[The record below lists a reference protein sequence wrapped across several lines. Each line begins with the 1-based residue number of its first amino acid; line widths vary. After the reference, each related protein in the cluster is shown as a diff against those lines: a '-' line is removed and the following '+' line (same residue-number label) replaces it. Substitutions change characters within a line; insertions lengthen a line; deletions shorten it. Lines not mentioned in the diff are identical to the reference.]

1 MGYDVIAFP
10 AAAGLL
16 YPFTL
21 FPEIAALS
29 MYPLGGGEYA
39 DVEARRAG
47 RHQEC
52 AGTECTGSRWAGFL
66 ASIGMSRPVRTAGVA
81 SRPAPQAEGH
91 AANAAALNAL
101 WDASHRGA
109 DQVSDL
115 LKRLFRGFDGGL
127 ALRLWNGTTLRLGK
141 AGSGD
146 LAPPFTLVCRTPG
159 VVRSMVLGRDP
170 LRLVDAF
177 FRSEID
183 IEGDF
188 FAALRLKDHL
198 HSIHLSF
205 HDRLR
210 ALLTALSV
218 PSHKNTEPGP
228 GSFLS
233 RLYGRAVK
241 SHSRTENRAAISF
254 HYDVSNEFYRLWLDE
269 ERVYSCGYFT
279 NPDESL
285 DQAQRNKLEHVC
297 RKLRLRPGERLL
309 DIGCGWGALVC
320 WAARHH
326 GVRAHGITLSRL
338 QLEYAQQRIRS
349 EGLQDQVTVELRDYR
364 DLAGNGAYDKVSSI
378 GMFEHVGLANLP
390 TYLASV
396 RRAVRPGGLFL
407 NHGITHDEE
416 GWNKTVATQFINRYV
431 FPDGELD
438 CVSNIQLGMER
449 AGFEI
454 HDVEGLRPHY
464 ALTLRHWVQRL
475 EANREAAL
483 REVDEPTFR
492 VWRLYMAACALEF
505 ESGGTGIYQILAS
518 SRNGGEWS
526 VPMSRGD
533 LYARRDDRSMGTN

>member
-1 MGYDVIAFP
+1 
-10 AAAGLL
+10 
-16 YPFTL
+16 
-21 FPEIAALS
+21 
-29 MYPLGGGEYA
+29 
-39 DVEARRAG
+39 
-47 RHQEC
+47 
-52 AGTECTGSRWAGFL
+52 
-66 ASIGMSRPVRTAGVA
+66 MSEPVLNGGVA
-81 SRPAPQAEGH
+81 SRPTPQAEGH
-91 AANAAALNAL
+91 AASAAALNAL
-101 WDASHRGA
+101 RDASHRGA

-115 LKRLFRGFDGGL
+115 LKRLFRSFDGVL
-127 ALRLWNGTTLRLGK
+127 ALRLWNGTTLRLGN

-146 LAPPFTLVCRTPG
+146 LAPSFTLVCRTPG

-170 LRLVDAF
+170 LRFVDAF
-177 FRSEID
+177 FRGELD

-188 FAALRLKDHL
+188 FAALGLKDHL

-205 HDRLR
+205 RDRLR
-210 ALLTALSV
+210 ALLTALSL
-218 PSHKNTEPGP
+218 PSHKSTQPRP
-228 GSFLS
+228 ASFLS
-233 RLYGRAVK
+233 RLYGSTVK
-241 SHSRTENRAAISF
+241 SHSKTENRAAISF

-269 ERVYSCGYFT
+269 ERVYSCGYFIS
-279 NPDESL
+279 PDESL
-285 DQAQRNKLEHVC
+285 EQAQRNKLEHVC

-364 DLAGNGAYDKVSSI
+364 DLAGDGAYDKVSSI

-396 RRAVRPGGLFL
+396 RRVLRPGGLFL

-416 GWNKTVATQFINRYV
+416 GWNKTVATEFINRYV

-483 REVDEPTFR
+483 REVDESTFR
-492 VWRLYMAACALEF
+492 VWRLYMAACALDF
-505 ESGGTGIYQILAS
+505 ESGSTGIYQILAS
-518 SRNGGEWS
+518 SRNRGEWP

-533 LYARRDDRSMGTN
+533 LYAPPDPRPAGLQPIGAAACPPPPTCFPSM

>member
-1 MGYDVIAFP
+1 M
-10 AAAGLL
+10 
-16 YPFTL
+16 
-21 FPEIAALS
+21 S
-29 MYPLGGGEYA
+29 
-39 DVEARRAG
+39 
-47 RHQEC
+47 
-52 AGTECTGSRWAGFL
+52 GTTH
-66 ASIGMSRPVRTAGVA
+66 PAGVV
-81 SRPAPQAEGH
+81 SRPAPQAEGQT
-91 AANAAALNAL
+91 ANAAALHAL

-109 DQVSDL
+109 DQASDL
-115 LKRLFRGFDGGL
+115 LKRLFRGFDGSL
-127 ALRLWNGTTLRLGK
+127 ALRLWNGTTLRLG
-141 AGSGD
+141 SGGTD
-146 LAPPFTLVCRTPG
+146 EREPPFTLVCRNPS
-159 VVRSMVLGRDP
+159 VVRSMILGRDP

-188 FAALRLKDHL
+188 FAALGLKDHL
-198 HSIHLSF
+198 RSIRLTF
-205 HDRLR
+205 LDRLS
-210 ALLTALSV
+210 AVLTALRLRS
-218 PSHKNTEPGP
+218 PKNVGPGP
-228 GSFLS
+228 GGFLS

-241 SHSRTENRAAISF
+241 SHSKTENRDAISF

-269 ERVYSCGYFT
+269 ERVYSCAYFT
-279 NPDESL
+279 SPDESL

-326 GVRAHGITLSRL
+326 GVRAHGITLSRE
-338 QLEYAQQRIRS
+338 QLEYAQQRIRA

-364 DLAGNGAYDKVSSI
+364 DLAGEGVYDRVSSI

-390 TYLASV
+390 TYFASV
-396 RRAVRPGGLFL
+396 RRVLRPGGLFL
-407 NHGITHDEE
+407 NHGITHDQE
-416 GWNKTVATQFINRYV
+416 GWNRTVATAFINRYV

-483 REVDEPTFR
+483 REVDEPTYR

-518 SRNGGEWS
+518 SRNRGEW
-526 VPMSRGD
+526 PLPLSRGD
-533 LYARRDDRSMGTN
+533 LYVGRDAP